1 MSVSKSEIRVF
12 IQKWRFIKIKFSC
25 VLILKLRLETHLC
38 EFYFL
43 LVKHEKSFGIHE
55 EFDENQ
61 RSMSRKQTCPSTCQ
75 SKWNNVRSVSKL
87 RDHWSS
93 VKFWLNIQKYVW
105 LGIGISQNRHFSLY
119 FMHPCQEIFD
129 LWYYCSFICFHLLL
143 VQISELYSSAF
154 WLSNANFKLLMFSF
168 CW

>member
-1 MSVSKSEIRVF
+1 M
-12 IQKWRFIKIKFSC
+12 
-25 VLILKLRLETHLC
+25 ETHLC

-105 LGIGISQNRHFSLY
+105 IGISQNRHFSLY
-119 FMHPCQEIFD
+119 FMHPCTFVI
-129 LWYYCSFICFHLLL
+129 LLP
-143 VQISELYSSAF
+143 S
-154 WLSNANFKLLMFSF
+154 KL
-168 CW
+168 